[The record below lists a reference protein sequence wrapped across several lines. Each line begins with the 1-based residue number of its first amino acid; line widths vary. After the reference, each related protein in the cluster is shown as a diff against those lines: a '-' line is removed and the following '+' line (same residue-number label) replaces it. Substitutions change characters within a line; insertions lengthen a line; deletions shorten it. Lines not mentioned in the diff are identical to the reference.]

1 MVFLL
6 FNKISGLNIEPVS
19 KKSMGT
25 YALKLQAPWEEVKER
40 MKENN
45 ISLIDEDLVYEPG
58 QEEALLARLEKKMKR
73 SRQQIKDLIES
84 ISANAS
90 RAS

>member
-1 MVFLL
+1 VVFLCL
-6 FNKISGLNIEPVS
+6 IKRNGLNIDPVR
-19 KKSMGT
+19 KKTMKT

-45 ISLIDEDLVYEPG
+45 ISLTDEDLVYEPG

-84 ISANAS
+84 ISANES

>member
-1 MVFLL
+1 ML
-6 FNKISGLNIEPVS
+6 NKRNGLNIDPVR
-19 KKSMGT
+19 KKTMET
-25 YALKLQAPWEEVKER
+25 YDLKLQAPWEEVKER

-45 ISLIDEDLVYEPG
+45 ISLTDEDLVYEPG
-58 QEEALLARLEKKMKR
+58 EEEALLARLEKKMKR

-84 ISANAS
+84 ISANES

>member
-1 MVFLL
+1 
-6 FNKISGLNIEPVS
+6 
-19 KKSMGT
+19 MGT
-25 YALKLQAPWEEVKER
+25 HALKLQAPWEEVKER

-45 ISLIDEDLVYEPG
+45 IALTDEDLVYEPG

-73 SRQQIKDLIES
+73 GRQQIKELIES
-84 ISANAS
+84 ISANES

>member
-1 MVFLL
+1 M
-6 FNKISGLNIEPVS
+6 E
-19 KKSMGT
+19 T
-25 YALKLQAPWEEVKER
+25 YDLKLQAPWEEVKER

-45 ISLIDEDLVYEPG
+45 ITLTDEDLVYEPG
-58 QEEALLARLEKKMKR
+58 QEEALFARLEKKMKR

-84 ISANAS
+84 ISANES

>member
-1 MVFLL
+1 M
-6 FNKISGLNIEPVS
+6 NIEPVR
-19 KKSMGT
+19 KKIMAIS
-25 YALKLQAPWEEVKER
+25 ALKLHAPWEEVKER

-45 ISLIDEDLVYEPG
+45 ITLTDEDLVYEQG
-58 QEEALLARLEKKMKR
+58 QEEDLFARLEKKMKR

-84 ISANAS
+84 ISANES

>member
-1 MVFLL
+1 MVFYCLIKG
-6 FNKISGLNIEPVS
+6 NGLNIEPVQ
-19 KKSMGT
+19 KKTMATSP
-25 YALKLQAPWEEVKER
+25 LKLQAPWEEVKER

-45 ISLIDEDLVYEPG
+45 ISLTDEDLQYEPG

-73 SRQQIKDLIES
+73 SRQQIKELIES
-84 ISANAS
+84 ISANES

>member
-6 FNKISGLNIEPVS
+6 FNKRSGLNIEPVK
-19 KKSMGT
+19 KKSMGK

-45 ISLIDEDLVYEPG
+45 ISLTDEDLVYEPG

-84 ISANAS
+84 ISTNES

>member
-1 MVFLL
+1 M
-6 FNKISGLNIEPVS
+6 
-19 KKSMGT
+19 T
-25 YALKLQAPWEEVKER
+25 RYALKLQAPWEEVKER

-45 ISLIDEDLVYEPG
+45 ITLTDEDLVYEPG

-73 SRQQIKDLIES
+73 SPQQIKDLIES
-84 ISANAS
+84 ISANES